1 MALNVNQGSVTTYDS
16 KALQSYIDPKV
27 ILAYAK
33 EAPFVGYLKKKGVK
47 RIGSTTAERIVKD
60 FGKPTTTS
68 VATDTTN
75 LITPSTSTTIK
86 VAAGDGKMFV
96 ENSIIFV
103 PSTGE
108 QILVVGV
115 TGDDL
120 TVVRGYGETAAAD
133 IADGALLVYL
143 GTAYSEATRV
153 GTTRNVIAYKSTNV
167 TQIFRTPVEIS
178 GTDEAVDAVDADW
191 ALEKKEK
198 LIMHLGEIERQ
209 FMFGDFKDD
218 TSAERRT
225 ARGLHKFIKTNVYDL
240 GAAITAKKMA
250 DFVLDT
256 VRANSGK
263 KVLFASADLF
273 TAIEDLAQQV
283 LRVQP
288 GSKKFG
294 ATVAK
299 WLIGGKE
306 IDIVHDPVLDEAGF
320 AGYGYLVDMKNVD
333 YITLRGRDTRF
344 KEYADDD
351 FDGRRGEYLTEAT
364 LLVGDEK
371 TMGIVFNP

>member
-1 MALNVNQGSVTTYDS
+1 MALNVNQGVVKTYDS
-16 KALQSYIDPKV
+16 TGLQSYVDPKV
-27 ILAYAK
+27 ILAYSK
-33 EAPFVGYLKKKGVK
+33 EAPFVGYLKKKGGK
-47 RIGSTTAERIVKD
+47 SITSTTAERIVKD
-60 FGKPTTTS
+60 FGSPTTLS
-68 VATDTTN
+68 VPTDTTN
-75 LITPSTSTTIK
+75 NITPSTSTTVI
-86 VAAGDGKMFV
+86 VSAGDGKMFV
-96 ENSIIFV
+96 PNSIIYV

-108 QILVVGV
+108 QILVTAVS
-115 TGDDL
+115 GDTL

-133 IADGALLVYL
+133 IAANALLVYL
-143 GTAYSEATRV
+143 GTAYPEGDRV
-153 GTTRNVIAYKSTNV
+153 GTARNVIAYKNVNV
-167 TQIFRTPVEIS
+167 TQIFRTPVELS
-178 GTDEAVDAVDADW
+178 GSDMSVDAPDADW

-218 TSAERRT
+218 TTAERRT
-225 ARGLHKFIKTNVYDL
+225 AKGLFKFIKTNVYDL

-256 VRANSGK
+256 VRTGSGK
-263 KVLFASADLF
+263 KVLFTSSDLF
-273 TAIEDLAQQV
+273 TAIESLAQQV

-320 AGYGYLVDMKNVD
+320 AGYGFLVDMKQVD
-333 YITLRGRDTRF
+333 YLYLKGRDTRF

-351 FDGRRGEYLTEAT
+351 FDGKRGEYITEAT
-364 LLVGDEK
+364 LSVGDEK
-371 TMGIVFNP
+371 QMGIVFNP

>member
-1 MALNVNQGSVTTYDS
+1 MPLNVNQGSVTTYNS
-16 KALQSYIDPKV
+16 KTLQSYIDPKV

-33 EAPFVGYLKKKGVK
+33 EAPFVGYLKRMGVK
-47 RIGSTTAERIVKD
+47 RIRSTTAEKVVKD
-60 FGKPTTTS
+60 LGKPTTANVGAKTAS
-68 VATDTTN
+68 DTT
-75 LITPSTSTTIK
+75 ITVSP
-86 VAAGDGKMFV
+86 GDGSMFIP
-96 ENSIIFV
+96 NSVIFI

-108 QILVVGV
+108 QILVTGV
-115 TGDDL
+115 TGDNL
-120 TVVRGYGETAAAD
+120 TVVRGYGETAATN

-143 GTAYSEATRV
+143 GTSYSEATRV
-153 GTTRNVIAYKSTNV
+153 GTTRNVIAYKNINV

-178 GTDEAVDAVDADW
+178 GTDEAVDAVDTDW

-218 TSAERRT
+218 TSEERRT

-240 GAAITAKKMA
+240 GGSITSKKMA
-250 DFVLDT
+250 DFVLET
-256 VRANSGK
+256 VRTNSGK

-273 TAIEDLAQQV
+273 TSIEDLAQQV
-283 LRVQP
+283 LRVEP

-306 IDIVHDPVLDEAGF
+306 LDIVHDPVLDEAGF
-320 AGYGYLVDMKNVD
+320 AGYGYLVDTKNVK
-333 YITLRGRDTRF
+333 YVTLKGRDTRF

-364 LLVGDEK
+364 LIVGDEK
-371 TMGIVFNP
+371 TMGIVYNP